1 MPELQNLLAQVRE
14 GGSAGEQAMADILQR
29 YNAAMRRMARRMIGP
44 QIQSQVDSEDLMQSM
59 VISLWQGLPTGKFD
73 VASPKELMSLVKV
86 LLRRKAARRWRR
98 KQLEI
103 NATKDGKLDA
113 NMVESGEPAA
123 RVEDDPCQQV
133 GLRDFVEHFL
143 NQLSPGDRQMIKLR
157 LSGLSTA
164 EAAEHLGVDAAA
176 LRVRLARLRRR
187 SQRPANT

>member
-29 YNAAMRRMARRMIGP
+29 YNGAMRRMARRMIGP

-59 VISLWQGLPTGKFD
+59 VISLWQGLPAGKFD

-103 NATKDGKLDA
+103 NATKDGNLA
-113 NMVESGEPAA
+113 EPAA
-123 RVEDDPCQQV
+123 RAEDDPCQKV
-133 GLRDFVEHFL
+133 GVRDFVEHFL

-157 LSGLSTA
+157 LGGLSTA